1 MNFLK
6 DHDKLR
12 ALIIGLFFIIGMVLT
27 IVGWRMTGKM
37 TGLIIMLIGIVF
49 LLAALLVYNSGFKK

>member
-12 ALIIGLFFIIGMVLT
+12 ALIIGLFFIIGIVLT